1 MRKVKVEEVHID
13 KEKYEVRTLQYVSST
28 PLLTKYDKVK
38 VTFPKM
44 IEDVR
49 KGDSPNK
56 KPTEN
61 DWERLLNYYEP

>member
-1 MRKVKVEEVHID
+1 MRKVKVEEVHLD
-13 KEKYEVRTLQYVSST
+13 KDNRQVHTFEYVSST

-44 IEDVR
+44 IEDMR
-49 KGDSPNK
+49 KDDSPTK

-61 DWERLLNYYEP
+61 NWERLLNYVEP